1 MSSILESLNIE
12 IFADGANKEDILQLN
27 SKKFVKGF
35 TTNPSLMKKSGIRDY
50 EKFSKEILELIK
62 EKPFSLEVFADNFEE
77 IENQARKITTWG
89 KNVFVKIPITNTKGE
104 SSKDLI
110 KKLSHEGIKLN
121 ITAIFTEK
129 QISDTIS
136 SLSPETSSI
145 ISIFAGRIAD
155 TGIDPIPYMKL
166 ASKLINKNKNIKTLW
181 ASTRQIYSIFE
192 ADKIGCNI
200 ITVPSEMLNKL
211 IVLGKDLDKYS
222 LDTVKQFYEDA
233 SSSKYKI

>member
-1 MSSILESLNIE
+1 MSKILEALKIE
-12 IFADGANKEDILQLN
+12 IFADGANKDDILKLN

-35 TTNPSLMKKSGIRDY
+35 TTNPSLMKKSGIKDY
-50 EKFSKEILELIK
+50 EKFSKDILEIIR
-62 EKPFSLEVFADNFEE
+62 EKPFSLEVFADDFDE
-77 IENQARKITTWG
+77 IERQARKISTWG
-89 KNVFVKIPITNTKGE
+89 KNVFVKIPITNTKSE
-104 SSKDLI
+104 KSKKLI
-110 KKLSHEGIKLN
+110 KKLSDEGIKLN
-121 ITAIFTEK
+121 ITAIFTES

-136 SLSPETSSI
+136 SLNPEVNSI

-155 TGIDPIPYMKL
+155 TGKDPIPYMKF
-166 ASKLINKNKNIKTLW
+166 ADKLIDKNKNIKTLW

-233 SSSKYKI
+233 SASKYKI

>member
-1 MSSILESLNIE
+1 MSTKIFCDIADLNI
-12 IFADGANKEDILQLN
+12 IKRFNK
-27 SKKFVKGF
+27 KKLVKGF
-35 TTNPSLMKKSGIRDY
+35 TTNPSLMRKAGAKDYQSYCKK
-50 EKFSKEILELIK
+50 ILK
-62 EKPFSLEVFADNFEE
+62 VCKKKPISFEVFADDEKNMY
-77 IENQARKITTWG
+77 NQGIAINSWG
-89 KNVFVKIPITNTKGE
+89 KNVFVKIPITNTKSE
-104 SSKDLI
+104 KSKNLI
-110 KKLSHEGIKLN
+110 KKLSDEGIKLN
-121 ITAIFTEK
+121 ITAIFTES

-136 SLSPETSSI
+136 SLNPEVNSI

-155 TGIDPIPYMKL
+155 TGKDPIPYMKF
-166 ASKLINKNKNIKTLW
+166 ADKLIDKNKNIKTLW

-233 SSSKYKI
+233 SASKYKI

>member
-1 MSSILESLNIE
+1 MSKILEALKIE
-12 IFADGANKEDILQLN
+12 IFADGANKDDILKLN

-35 TTNPSLMKKSGIRDY
+35 TTNPSLMKKSGIKDY
-50 EKFSKEILELIK
+50 EKFSKDILEIIR
-62 EKPFSLEVFADNFEE
+62 EKPFSLEVFADDFDE
-77 IENQARKITTWG
+77 IERQARKISTWG
-89 KNVFVKIPITNTKGE
+89 KNVFVKIPITNTKSE
-104 SSKDLI
+104 KSKKLI
-110 KKLSHEGIKLN
+110 KKLSDEGIKLN
-121 ITAIFTEK
+121 ITAIFTES

-136 SLSPETSSI
+136 SLNPEVNSI

-155 TGIDPIPYMKL
+155 TGIDPIPYMMF
-166 ASKLINKNKNIKTLW
+166 ANKLIDQNKNIKTLW

-233 SSSKYKI
+233 SASKYKI

>member
-1 MSSILESLNIE
+1 MSKILEALKIE
-12 IFADGANKEDILQLN
+12 IFADGANKDDILKLN

-35 TTNPSLMKKSGIRDY
+35 TTNPSLMKKSGIKDY
-50 EKFSKEILELIK
+50 EKFSKDILEIIR
-62 EKPFSLEVFADNFEE
+62 EKPFSLEVFADDFDE
-77 IENQARKITTWG
+77 IERQARKISTWG
-89 KNVFVKIPITNTKGE
+89 KNVFVKIPITNTKSE
-104 SSKDLI
+104 KSKKLI
-110 KKLSHEGIKLN
+110 KKLSDEGIKLN
-121 ITAIFTEK
+121 ITAIFTES

-136 SLSPETSSI
+136 SLNPEVSSI

-155 TGIDPIPYMKL
+155 TGIDPIPYMMF
-166 ASKLINKNKNIKTLW
+166 ADKLIDQNKNIKTLW

-233 SSSKYKI
+233 SASKYKI

>member
-1 MSSILESLNIE
+1 MKIE
-12 IFADGANKEDILQLN
+12 IFADGANKDDILKLN

-35 TTNPSLMKKSGIRDY
+35 TTNPSLMKKSGIKDY
-50 EKFSKEILELIK
+50 EKFSKDILEIIR
-62 EKPFSLEVFADNFEE
+62 EKPFSLEVFADDFDE
-77 IENQARKITTWG
+77 IERQARKISTWG
-89 KNVFVKIPITNTKGE
+89 KNVFVKIPITNTKSE
-104 SSKDLI
+104 KSKKLI
-110 KKLSHEGIKLN
+110 KKLSDEGIKLN
-121 ITAIFTEK
+121 ITAIFTES

-136 SLSPETSSI
+136 SLNPEVNSI

-155 TGIDPIPYMKL
+155 TGIDPIPYMMF
-166 ASKLINKNKNIKTLW
+166 ADKLIDQNKNIKTLW

-233 SSSKYKI
+233 SASKYKI

>member
-1 MSSILESLNIE
+1 MSKILEALKIE
-12 IFADGANKEDILQLN
+12 IFADGANKDDILKLN

-35 TTNPSLMKKSGIRDY
+35 TTNPSLMKKSGIKDY
-50 EKFSKEILELIK
+50 EKFSKDILEIIR
-62 EKPFSLEVFADNFEE
+62 EKPFSLEVFADDFDE
-77 IENQARKITTWG
+77 IERQARKISTWG
-89 KNVFVKIPITNTKGE
+89 KNVFVKIPITNTKSE
-104 SSKDLI
+104 KSKNLI
-110 KKLSHEGIKLN
+110 KKLSDEGIKLN
-121 ITAIFTEK
+121 ITAIFTES

-136 SLSPETSSI
+136 SLNPEVNSI

-155 TGIDPIPYMKL
+155 TGIDPIPYMMF
-166 ASKLINKNKNIKTLW
+166 ADKLIDQNKNIKTLW

-233 SSSKYKI
+233 SASKYKI

>member
-1 MSSILESLNIE
+1 MKTKIFCDIAE
-12 IFADGANKEDILQLN
+12 IDLI
-27 SKKFVKGF
+27 KKFNKKKIVRGF
-35 TTNPSLMKKSGIRDY
+35 TTNPTLMRKAGAKDYKSYSKK
-50 EKFSKEILELIK
+50 ILRICDN
-62 EKPFSLEVFADNFEE
+62 KPVSLEVFADDFDE
-77 IENQARKITTWG
+77 IERQARKISTWG
-89 KNVFVKIPITNTKGE
+89 KNVFVKIPITNTKSE
-104 SSKDLI
+104 KSKKLI
-110 KKLSHEGIKLN
+110 KKLSDEGIKLN
-121 ITAIFTEK
+121 ITAIFTES

-136 SLSPETSSI
+136 SLNPEVNSI

-155 TGIDPIPYMKL
+155 TGIDPIPYMMF
-166 ASKLINKNKNIKTLW
+166 ADKLIDQNKNIKTLW

-233 SSSKYKI
+233 SASKYKI

>member
-35 TTNPSLMKKSGIRDY
+35 TTNPSLMKKSGIKDY

-62 EKPFSLEVFADNFEE
+62 EKSISLEVFADDFEE
-77 IENQARKITTWG
+77 IENQARKISTWG
-89 KNVFVKIPITNTKGE
+89 KNVYVKIPITNTKGE

-129 QISDTIS
+129 QISDTIN
-136 SLSPETSSI
+136 SLSLETSSI

-155 TGIDPIPYMKL
+155 TGIDPIPYIEL
-166 ASKLINKNKNIKTLW
+166 ASKLIDKNKNIKTLW

-222 LDTVKQFYEDA
+222 LDTVKQFHEDA
-233 SSSKYKI
+233 TSSKYKI

>member
-1 MSSILESLNIE
+1 MSKILEALKIE
-12 IFADGANKEDILQLN
+12 IFADGANKDDILKLN

-35 TTNPSLMKKSGIRDY
+35 TTNPSLMKKSGIKDY
-50 EKFSKEILELIK
+50 EKFSKDILEIIR
-62 EKPFSLEVFADNFEE
+62 EKPFSLEVFADDFDE
-77 IENQARKITTWG
+77 IERQARKISTWG
-89 KNVFVKIPITNTKGE
+89 KNVFVKIPITNTKSE
-104 SSKDLI
+104 KSKKLI
-110 KKLSHEGIKLN
+110 KKLSDEGIKLN
-121 ITAIFTEK
+121 ITAIFTES

-136 SLSPETSSI
+136 SLNPEVNSI

-155 TGIDPIPYMKL
+155 TGIDPIPYMMF
-166 ASKLINKNKNIKTLW
+166 ADKLIDQNKNIKTLW

-233 SSSKYKI
+233 SASKYKI